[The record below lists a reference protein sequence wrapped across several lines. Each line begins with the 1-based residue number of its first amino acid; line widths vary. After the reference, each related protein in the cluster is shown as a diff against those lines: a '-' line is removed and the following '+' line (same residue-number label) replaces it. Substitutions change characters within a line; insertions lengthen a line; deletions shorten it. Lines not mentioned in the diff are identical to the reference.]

1 METKELWMDEEFC
14 KKVDEASDTEEIIRL
29 FAEKGVTVTA
39 EQIASAKAALDGELD
54 ETALDGVAG
63 GCLGCRIGVLL
74 VYLIVRIHGGSSR
87 EASMAAIKYEKIF
100 RNVFHNR

>member
-14 KKVDEASDTEEIIRL
+14 KKVDAASDTEEIIRL

-39 EQIASAKAALDGELD
+39 EQIASVKAAQDGELD

-63 GCLGCRIGVLL
+63 GCVFCRVGGWF
-74 VYLIVRIHGGSSR
+74 VYLVVRCAAVTVRPR
-87 EASMAAIKYEKIF
+87 ERKCRASETRSATK
-100 RNVFHNR
+100 